1 MKIKV
6 DHQTTVTDCRPQT
19 IAEIRDQLTFD
30 NPAYLENEKRDRYMI
45 RLPAWLIEVIR
56 DLAIKNKTS
65 AGKMIEK
72 ALFIRT
78 RLILLNSFS
87 GLFFSSIRLNPPKSA

>member
-1 MKIKV
+1 MSAIA
-6 DHQTTVTDCRPQT
+6 TTSKRGKGRP
-19 IAEIRDQLTFD
+19 
-30 NPAYLENEKRDRYMI
+30 PGKHGPYLEDAEKRDRYMI

-72 ALFIRT
+72 AIIHTYEIDTAKFV
-78 RLILLNSFS
+78 
-87 GLFFSSIRLNPPKSA
+87 